1 MQTSLNFSSVSKAY
15 GDFKALDNVSLEIE
29 AGEFMTLLGPSGSG
43 KTTMLMV
50 IAGFVTPTAGGVFL
64 DSANIT
70 SLPPEM
76 RNFGL
81 VFQGYALFPHMTV
94 ARNVAYPLRIRGVEQ
109 QEIDARV
116 HQVLKLIQLEHLAE
130 RYPKQLS
137 GGQQQ
142 RVALA
147 RSLVF
152 EPELLLLDEPLS
164 ALDRALRKD
173 LQRELKDIHERV
185 GTTFIYV
192 THDQE
197 EALSMSDRIAI
208 LRDGRI
214 EQVGSPED
222 LYKKPSTIF
231 VANFLGKSNFL
242 PADLGRVADEKLEYS
257 VNGAAFQLR
266 VDHSPDVQQTFT
278 IALRPESLVLCSEA
292 DKSYANKI
300 PGLISKVS
308 YFGQHYEVLVNTDLT
323 DDLMVS
329 VPIGDVSPKQGDYVH
344 VGWTAGAGV
353 ALPGRTT
360 VADNAYAG

>member
-1 MQTSLNFSSVSKAY
+1 MQKSLNFSRISKAY
-15 GDFKALDNVSLEIE
+15 GDFNALDDVSLEVGS
-29 AGEFMTLLGPSGSG
+29 GEFMTLLGPSGSG

-50 IAGFVTPTAGGVFL
+50 IAGFVSPTSGVVLL
-64 DSANIT
+64 DDREIT
-70 SLPPEM
+70 SLQPEK
-76 RNFGL
+76 RDFGL

-94 ARNVAYPLRIRGVEQ
+94 AQNVGYPLKIRGINKSEM
-109 QEIDARV
+109 EEKIL
-116 HQVLKLIQLEHLAE
+116 QVLKLIQLEHLAD

-152 EPELLLLDEPLS
+152 GPELLLLDEPLS

-173 LQRELKDIHERV
+173 LQRELKDIHDSV

-208 LRDGRI
+208 LRDGQI
-214 EQVGSPED
+214 EQVGTPEY
-222 LYKKPSTIF
+222 LYTQPNSIF

-242 PADLGRVADEKLEYS
+242 SAEIGNLSNTQLDYS
-257 VNGAAFQLR
+257 VKGAPFSLNWENMPEL
-266 VDHSPDVQQTFT
+266 DSDFT
-278 IALRPESLVLCSEA
+278 VALRPESLQLCDGS
-292 DKSYANKI
+292 DSGFSNKI
-300 PGLISKVS
+300 PGEISKVS
-308 YFGQHYEVLVNTDLT
+308 YFGQNYEILVRTQLT

-329 VPIGDVSPKQGDYVH
+329 VPIGGSSPQVGEQVH
-344 VGWTAGAGV
+344 VGWSDSIGV
-353 ALPGRTT
+353 PLPGR
-360 VADNAYAG
+360 ADEKDDAYAS